1 MYNAASS
8 GKQTV
13 FIPPFEACHLQEQAK
28 RRIGI
33 RTRMVAVTREWV
45 RRYRSRS
52 RLRRQLREMDTYLAE
67 KDVGLPIGSLV
78 EEAGKPF
85 WRA

>member
-1 MYNAASS
+1 MQNATSS
-8 GKQTV
+8 HKQTI
-13 FIPPFEACHLQEQAK
+13 FIPPFEVSPSEERASRRKETWAK
-28 RRIGI
+28 ARAIL
-33 RTRMVAVTREWV
+33 REWGK
-45 RRYRSRS
+45 RYRVRS

>member
-1 MYNAASS
+1 MHNAASS
-8 GKQTV
+8 EKQTV
-13 FIPPFEACHLQEQAK
+13 FIPPFEACHLESQVN
-28 RRIGI
+28 RRGDFRTRIGAI
-33 RTRMVAVTREWV
+33 LREWA

-67 KDVGLPIGSLV
+67 KDVGLPMGTLA

>member
-1 MYNAASS
+1 MHNAASS

-13 FIPPFEACHLQEQAK
+13 FIPPFEACHLEPQK
-28 RRIGI
+28 NRRGNI
-33 RTRMVAVTREWV
+33 RTKIVAVLRDWA
-45 RRYRSRS
+45 RRYRIRS

-67 KDVGLPIGSLV
+67 KDVGLPIGSLA